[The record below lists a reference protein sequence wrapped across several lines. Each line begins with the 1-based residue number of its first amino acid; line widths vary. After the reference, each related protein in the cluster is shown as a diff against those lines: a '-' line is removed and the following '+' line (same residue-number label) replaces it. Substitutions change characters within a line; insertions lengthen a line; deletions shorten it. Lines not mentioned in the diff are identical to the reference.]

1 MIYLK
6 LAWRNIWRN
15 RRRTLITV
23 ASVFFAVILS
33 IIMRGLV
40 EGVYSN
46 MVKNI
51 AAFSTGYMQV
61 HKKGYWDERNI
72 DNTFAGNQKLISQID
87 SVTNV
92 TAVVPRIE
100 TFALAS
106 TGINTAGVMLL
117 GIDPAKENEV
127 TELKEKVTGGE
138 YPGKDDEAVMIG
150 SGLAKKLKL
159 EAGDTLVLL
168 SQGFHAASANG
179 MYPVKA
185 IIKLGSPELDK
196 SIVYLPLK
204 ACQQLLSLDDQLTSL
219 ALFISSAYAMPDAK
233 HDLKK
238 ILDNDRYE
246 LMDWKEMMPELDQ
259 MIEADSG
266 GNKIMLF
273 ILYLVISFG
282 IFSTI
287 LMMLA
292 ERKHEFGIMVAIGMK
307 RHQLAFIVLAE
318 TLIISFIG
326 VLLGSL
332 AGWPLLEYFSRHP
345 YHLQGEMKTI
355 YESYGFEAIIP
366 FSRDAS
372 VFINQAKVVLIIALI
387 VAIYPMISIIR
398 LSLMKALRS

>member
-15 RRRTLITV
+15 KRRTLITV

-51 AAFSTGYMQV
+51 AAFSTGYIQV
-61 HKKGYWDERNI
+61 HKKGYWEEKNI
-72 DNTFAGNQKLISQID
+72 DNSFAGDPGLFNKVN
-87 SVTNV
+87 SVDNV
-92 TAVVPRIE
+92 KAIVPRIE

-106 TGINTAGVMLL
+106 TGNNTAGVILL
-117 GIDPAKENEV
+117 GIDPSKENQIN
-127 TELKEKVTGGE
+127 ELKQKVISGE
-138 YPGKDDEAVMIG
+138 YPNADDEAVMIG

-159 EAGDTLVLL
+159 SSGDTIVLL

-185 IIKLGSPELDK
+185 ILKLGSPELDK
-196 SIVYLPLK
+196 TVVYLPLK
-204 ACQQLLSLDDQLTSL
+204 ACQQLLSLDNQLTSL
-219 ALFISSAYAMPDAK
+219 ALFISSSYDMNNVK
-233 HDLKK
+233 NGLKN
-238 ILDNDRYE
+238 IIDRDKYE

-273 ILYLVISFG
+273 VLYLVISFG

-292 ERKHEFGIMVAIGMK
+292 ERRHEFGIMIAIGMK
-307 RHQLAFIVLAE
+307 KHQLAWIVLIE

-332 AGWPLLEYFSRHP
+332 VGWPMLDYFSRHP
-345 YHLQGEMKTI
+345 YQLQGEMKSI

-372 VFINQAKVVLIIALI
+372 VFINQAKVVLVIAII
-387 VAIYPMISIIR
+387 VATYPVISIIR